1 MRFLSIEEQARAS
14 SFTDTQVARFKFM
27 RDRNMGDIALKQ
39 IANAVPRGLLYTVY
53 EVAVF
58 ELQRAL
64 DISGV
69 TGTSYSLEV
78 LPSTRRNGSTCYT
91 LE

>member
-1 MRFLSIEEQARAS
+1 
-14 SFTDTQVARFKFM
+14 M

-69 TGTSYSLEV
+69 TGV
-78 LPSTRRNGSTCYT
+78 LDRLTFGR
-91 LE
+91 